1 MIKRVVDPQE
11 FRKLLDE
18 IFILFDYE
26 IKNQGHRLVKHDKDH
41 IFKAFGNNSI
51 LTWDFFV
58 WGNLNSSDKFDAVIA
73 FVNHKNEKFGEE
85 IFTEYIWLSKNPRMG
100 QRLLGT
106 ALKFA
111 RDKDFKYVLM
121 SCVAAHPN
129 SDKVAK
135 FYKKMG
141 FLKDSET
148 YIAKL

>member
-26 IKNQGHRLVKHDKDH
+26 NKNQGHRLVKHDKDH

-121 SCVAAHPN
+121 SCVDAHPN

>member
-26 IKNQGHRLVKHDKDH
+26 NKNQGHRLVKHDKDH

-111 RDKDFKYVLM
+111 REKDFKYVLM
-121 SCVAAHPN
+121 SCVDAHPN

-148 YIAKL
+148 YIAQL

>member
-26 IKNQGHRLVKHDKDH
+26 NKNQGHRLVKHDKDH

-111 RDKDFKYVLM
+111 RYKDFKYVLM
-121 SCVAAHPN
+121 SCVDAHPN